1 MYQHILVPLD
11 GSKNSQEALSVAI
24 TIAKTFS
31 SKLTLL
37 SVVDNRTLS
46 VPTTTATPINNAYTE
61 LKGYAQ
67 GIVDDGLKTVK
78 ENGLDADTIVSQGY
92 PKSLIATDVPREQ
105 NIDLIVIGKSGR
117 GAVDRL
123 LIGST
128 TAYVVRNATVQVLV
142 VNGNQP
148 HD

>member
-11 GSKNSQEALSVAI
+11 GSKNSQKALSVAI

-37 SVVDNRTLS
+37 SVVDNRTLA
-46 VPTTTATPINNAYTE
+46 VPTTTATPVNNAYTE

-67 GIVDDGLKTVK
+67 GIVDAGLKTVQ

-92 PKSLIATDVPREQ
+92 PKSLIATDVPKEQ
-105 NIDLIVIGKSGR
+105 GIDLIVIGKSGR

-142 VNGNQP
+142 VNDN
-148 HD
+148 

>member
-11 GSKNSQEALSVAI
+11 GSKNSQKALSVAI

-37 SVVDNRTLS
+37 SVVDNRTLA
-46 VPTTTATPINNAYTE
+46 VPTTTATPVNNAYTE

-67 GIVDDGLKTVK
+67 GIVDAGLKTVQ

-92 PKSLIATDVPREQ
+92 PKSLIATDVPKEQ

-142 VNGNQP
+142 VNDN
-148 HD
+148 

>member
-11 GSKNSQEALSVAI
+11 GSKNSQKALSVAI

-37 SVVDNRTLS
+37 SVVDNRTLA
-46 VPTTTATPINNAYTE
+46 VPTTTATPVNNAYTE

-67 GIVDDGLKTVK
+67 GIIDAGLKMVQ

-92 PKSLIATDVPREQ
+92 PKSLIATDVPKEQ
-105 NIDLIVIGKSGR
+105 GIDLIVIGKSGR
-117 GAVDRL
+117 GAVDRF

-142 VNGNQP
+142 VNDN
-148 HD
+148 